1 MEDRRPQKTI
11 TGRDAL
17 LTAFDRLFEKAA
29 RRLSV
34 ECSADEREEAKR
46 RFEERFSMLLEA
58 LQQLQL
64 RELPEDAVRNME
76 EGIETLSPADLVA
89 LLASVP
95 LVTQAQELLRQLAY
109 RAAEQRLLEHYI
121 RSADDRYG
129 GS

>member
-1 MEDRRPQKTI
+1 M

-17 LTAFDRLFEKAA
+17 LQAFDRLFEKASKK
-29 RRLSV
+29 LSV
-34 ECSADEREEAKR
+34 ESDEEQKKEAKQ
-46 RFEERFSMLLEA
+46 RFEERFSMLLDA
-58 LQQLQL
+58 LKQLEL
-64 RELPEDAVRNME
+64 KDLPEEAVQTME
-76 EGIETLSPADLVA
+76 EGIEKLSPTDLVA

-95 LVTQAQELLRQLAY
+95 LVQHAQEMLRTLAY

>member
-1 MEDRRPQKTI
+1 M

-17 LTAFDRLFEKAA
+17 LNAFDRLFDKAA
-29 RRLSV
+29 QKLSV
-34 ECSADEREEAKR
+34 PCSEEERNEAKQ
-46 RFEERFSMLLEA
+46 RFEERFSTLLDA
-58 LQQLQL
+58 LKQL
-64 RELPEDAVRNME
+64 ELKDVPEEAVRSME
-76 EGIETLSPADLVA
+76 EGIEKLSPADLVA

-95 LVTQAQELLRQLAY
+95 LVTHAQEMLRLLAY

>member
-1 MEDRRPQKTI
+1 M

-17 LTAFDRLFEKAA
+17 LKAFDRLFDKAA
-29 RRLSV
+29 RKLSV
-34 ECSADEREEAKR
+34 ECTEEQKEEAKQ

-58 LQQLQL
+58 LKHLEL
-64 RELPEDAVRNME
+64 REVPEEAVQSME
-76 EGIETLSPADLVA
+76 EAIEKLSAADLVG

-95 LVTQAQELLRQLAY
+95 LVTHAQEMMRTLAY

-121 RSADDRYG
+121 STADDRYG

>member
-17 LTAFDRLFEKAA
+17 LSAFDRLFEKAA